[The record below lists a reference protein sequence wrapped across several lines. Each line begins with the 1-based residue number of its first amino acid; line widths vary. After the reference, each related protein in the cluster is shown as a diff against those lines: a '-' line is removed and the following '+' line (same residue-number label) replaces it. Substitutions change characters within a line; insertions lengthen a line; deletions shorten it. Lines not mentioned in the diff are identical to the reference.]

1 MVWERASIF
10 YAGTLVLYRIED
22 IEQFEVLAIQH
33 QEKEATDEVFSQ
45 IRTQKEEKGA
55 RQNEVIETKK

>member
-1 MVWERASIF
+1 M
-10 YAGTLVLYRIED
+10 YRIED